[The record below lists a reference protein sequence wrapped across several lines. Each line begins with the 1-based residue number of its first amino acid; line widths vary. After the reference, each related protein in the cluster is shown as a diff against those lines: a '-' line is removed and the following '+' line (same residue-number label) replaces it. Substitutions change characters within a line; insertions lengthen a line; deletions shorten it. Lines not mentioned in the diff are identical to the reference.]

1 VQSNSLQ
8 VHVEAV
14 ADGYVL
20 TAHAP
25 CKASMQAALSALLR
39 INPDAYDVCKRAE
52 WVAER
57 MGQPHPDEELAERVK
72 TGGTD

>member
-20 TAHAP
+20 KAHAP

-39 INPDAYDVCKRAE
+39 INPDAYDVIRLTE
-52 WVAER
+52 WVGSC
-57 MGQPHPDEELAERVK
+57 MGNPDLNP
-72 TGGTD
+72 GGAD